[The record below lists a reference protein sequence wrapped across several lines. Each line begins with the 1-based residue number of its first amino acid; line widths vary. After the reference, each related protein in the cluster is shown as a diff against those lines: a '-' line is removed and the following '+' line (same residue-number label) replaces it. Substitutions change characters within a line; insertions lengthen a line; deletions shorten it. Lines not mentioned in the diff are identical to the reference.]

1 MTFAS
6 DKENEDKPK
15 MGNVNTS
22 IQWELCSQSR
32 KTPAPILSRGFGSS
46 NLASNP
52 SGIAR
57 IQDMTVVENLDFSPE
72 AVDLD

>member
-15 MGNVNTS
+15 IVNTS
-22 IQWELCSQSR
+22 IQWELWSQSR

>member
-1 MTFAS
+1 MNFAS
-6 DKENEDKPK
+6 DKENEDK
-15 MGNVNTS
+15 MGIVNTS
-22 IQWELCSQSR
+22 IQWELWSQSP

-46 NLASNP
+46 NLASNW
-52 SGIAR
+52 IAR